1 MSKKKS
7 YMNVNNILTEG
18 AIGNF
23 LRGLFKG
30 KKKLNRDVIKHKRK
44 LEKSVKDYN
53 DATSRFE
60 KAFEKQ
66 FGKKVKFKRQT
77 VDDFIDSAR

>member
-7 YMNVNNILTEG
+7 YMNKNNILTEG

>member
-7 YMNVNNILTEG
+7 YMNVKNILTEG

>member
-7 YMNVNNILTEG
+7 YMNIKNILTEA

-30 KKKLNRDVIKHKRK
+30 KKGLKRSATKIKSELDKNVNNFNKTQSR
-44 LEKSVKDYN
+44 LEK
-53 DATSRFE
+53 AI
-60 KAFEKQ
+60 EKQ
-66 FGKKVKFKRQT
+66 WGQKVNLPRTSTEELIKK
-77 VDDFIDSAR
+77 AR